1 MNEKLKLFWEVGG
14 TMISSTPHARE
25 LGIQFVAIGEGQAT
39 LSLPYGAHLVGDVG
53 TGVVHGGAVT
63 TLLDQACGLAAFTGF
78 DTLGALATLS
88 LRIDY
93 QRAARPRETIVGI
106 AECYKTTKHVAFL
119 RAVAHDGD
127 ETDPVAT
134 AQATFMSTGPRLSF
148 EDAIRSRLAKAE
160 ARQAA
165 VARSE
170 AKAKGETQP

>member
-1 MNEKLKLFWEVGG
+1 MDMNERLKLFWEVGA
-14 TMISSTPHARE
+14 TMIKGTPHATE
-25 LGIQFVAIGEGQAT
+25 LGIQFVAVGAGTAT
-39 LSLPYGAHLVGDVG
+39 LSLPYSDSLVGDVD

-93 QRAARPRETIVGI
+93 QRAARPGETIIGT

-127 ETDPVAT
+127 EADPVAT

-148 EDAIRSRLAKAE
+148 EDAIKARLE
-160 ARQAA
+160 
-165 VARSE
+165 
-170 AKAKGETQP
+170 KAKRVEAEKMVP

>member
-1 MNEKLKLFWEVGG
+1 MDMNERLKLFWEVGAS
-14 TMISSTPHARE
+14 MINGTPHARE

-39 LSLPYGAHLVGDVG
+39 LSLPYSTLLVGDIQ

-78 DTLGALATLS
+78 DTLGGLATLS

-93 QRAARPRETIVGI
+93 QRAAKPGETIIGM

-127 ETDPVAT
+127 ENDPVAT
-134 AQATFMSTGPRLSF
+134 AQATFMSTGPRVSF
-148 EDAIRSRLAKAE
+148 DDALKARLAKA
-160 ARQAA
+160 A
-165 VARSE
+165 
-170 AKAKGETQP
+170 AKATSAKTGSTA

>member
-1 MNEKLKLFWEVGG
+1 MDMDEKLKLFWDVGA
-14 TMISSTPHARE
+14 TMIASTPHATE
-25 LGIQFVAIGEGQAT
+25 LGIQFVAIGQGQAT
-39 LSLPYGAHLVGDVG
+39 LSLPYSTKLIGDAR
-53 TGVVHGGAVT
+53 TRVVNGGAVT

-93 QRAARPRETIVGI
+93 QRTAKPGETIIGI

-119 RAVAHDGD
+119 RAIAHDGD

-148 EDAIRSRLAKAE
+148 EDAINARMEKAAKRKQAE
-160 ARQAA
+160 
-165 VARSE
+165 E
-170 AKAKGETQP
+170 GLQP

>member
-1 MNEKLKLFWEVGG
+1 MDMSERLKLFWEVGA
-14 TMISSTPHARE
+14 TMVNGTPHATE
-25 LGIQFVAIGEGQAT
+25 LGIQFVAVGPGTAT
-39 LSLPYGAHLVGDVG
+39 LSLPYSKKLVGDAK

-63 TLLDQACGLAAFTGF
+63 TLLDQACGLAAFAGF

-93 QRAARPRETIVGI
+93 QRAAKPFETIIGT

-127 ETDPVAT
+127 ESDPIAT

-148 EDAIRSRLAKAE
+148 EDAIKARLKKAE
-160 ARQAA
+160 QKKAA
-165 VARSE
+165 EGS
-170 AKAKGETQP
+170 KS

>member
-1 MNEKLKLFWEVGG
+1 MDTNEKLKLFWEVGA
-14 TMISSTPHARE
+14 TMIHSTPHARE
-25 LGIQFVAIGEGQAT
+25 LGIDFVAIGEGQAT
-39 LSLPYGAHLVGDVG
+39 LSLAYSDALIGDAD

-93 QRAARPRETIVGI
+93 QRAAKPGETIIGM

-148 EDAIRSRLAKAE
+148 EDAIKSRLAKRE
-160 ARQAA
+160 Q
-165 VARSE
+165 
-170 AKAKGETQP
+170 AKGLQP

>member
-1 MNEKLKLFWEVGG
+1 MDMNERLKLFWEVGAK
-14 TMISSTPHARE
+14 MVRSTPHATE
-25 LGIQFVAIGEGQAT
+25 LGIQFVAVGAGTAT
-39 LSLPYGAHLVGDVG
+39 LSLPYSKGLVGDAK

-78 DTLGALATLS
+78 DNLGALATLS

-93 QRAARPRETIVGI
+93 QRAAKPFETIIGT

-127 ETDPVAT
+127 DTDPVAT

-148 EDAIRSRLAKAE
+148 EDAIKARLKRAE
-160 ARQAA
+160 QEG
-165 VARSE
+165 S
-170 AKAKGETQP
+170 TS